1 MVEGCLEVM
10 ACGKVNPSL
19 FVEVP
24 HVGLWL
30 IYRECWLEIPHCG
43 VYKRG
48 GLSCGPLLRNEDE
61 WCWVQPLPLW
71 PGSPLAQ
78 GF

>member
-19 FVEVP
+19 LVEIP

-30 IYRECWLEIPHCG
+30 IYRECWLEIPHCE
-43 VYKRG
+43 V
-48 GLSCGPLLRNEDE
+48 
-61 WCWVQPLPLW
+61 
-71 PGSPLAQ
+71 
-78 GF
+78 